1 MNTLIKQAIQTY
13 EDLNKQ
19 QIIDSHERAKI
30 RIRECFGEYA
40 KGNLTETEKPC
51 HFRIKNTQWDLV
63 YGFFD
68 GFTIWHKDYPQDKD
82 FPDGKGSYDLSKK
95 SKHPNFGKYNA
106 WQIVDM
112 RSLGESL
119 ASISKTWGL

>member
-1 MNTLIKQAIQTY
+1 MNTLVEKSIEEYNHSIEKDLIK
-13 EDLNKQ
+13 N
-19 QIIDSHERAKI
+19 HERAKI
-30 RIRECFGEYA
+30 RIEECFGGYA
-40 KGNLTETEKPC
+40 KDNLVEIGRPC
-51 HFRIKNTQWDLV
+51 HFRIKNTNWDLV

-82 FPDGKGSYDLSKK
+82 FPDGKGSYDLNKK
-95 SKHPNFGKYNA
+95 AKHLNFGKYNA
-106 WQIVDM
+106 WQILDM